1 LALPLYFDAN
11 PAFGRITFTVFF
23 VPAPGICLASFV
35 TALAIKADAFDPSID
50 SVETLL
56 QRPNLEETDYL
67 PLKWKREIEDDV
79 IFRID
84 DSTFSRIW
92 HLTCLALGLR
102 VDPRPYVLRVGVGM
116 DLDGTLAAPSS
127 CHSSWLLLTMAVNPF
142 RRPR

>member
-1 LALPLYFDAN
+1 
-11 PAFGRITFTVFF
+11 VFF
-23 VPAPGICLASFV
+23 VPIPGIDLASFV

-56 QRPNLEETDYL
+56 QRPNLEETDWL
-67 PLKWKREIEDDV
+67 PLKWKKKIEDDV
-79 IFRID
+79 IFKID
-84 DSTFSRIW
+84 DSTFLRIW
-92 HLTCLALGLR
+92 HQACLALGLR

-127 CHSSWLLLTMAVNPF
+127 CHNPLAASDDGCEPF